1 MKTTRQHLQK
11 LIKEELDAVMKETE
25 EGLEEVLDDRK
36 RNQPFV
42 KGPKGA
48 PDKESDPAR
57 RAYRDGVESDERKK
71 FTQGVEA
78 DAKKKDG
85 RLGEIKGA
93 MGANMADFDR
103 SVVDGDLDIPGTG
116 ARQAIRN
123 VAFSADNR
131 DEPDD
136 DYYADDDQIGP
147 GTKDEE
153 IDGMLERMG
162 IDSTSQ
168 EGMDLRMA
176 IKDAAQ
182 KFSARSAE
190 RRVGADPLAAKSNF
204 PPEFKKDGKLTK
216 ASTSFQKNL
225 AKRSLGLGEAE
236 ELEEVKSDREQQ
248 GGADKLAHD
257 KAKKGIMKQDLADK
271 EKGTK
276 DKNPV
281 ASKKR
286 PLGGEPNLTGK
297 DGKYNNPVKSAYGTA
312 KGKGLVAEAELDE
325 AEELEEAQE
334 MEQISESFRRFTKI
348 LKG

>member
-36 RNQPFV
+36 RNQPHV
-42 KGPKGA
+42 RGPVGA
-48 PDKESDPAR
+48 ADKKNDAAAV
-57 RAYRDGVESDERKK
+57 AYRLGVESDERDQFRKDMEK
-71 FTQGVEA
+71 T
-78 DAKKKDG
+78 DG

-123 VAFSADNR
+123 VAFSADKR

-190 RRVGADPLAAKSNF
+190 RRGGADPLAAKSNF
-204 PPEFKKDGKLTK
+204 PPEFKKDGKLTN
-216 ASTSFQKNL
+216 ASTRFQKNL

>member
-11 LIKEELDAVMKETE
+11 LIKEELDAVMKEAE
-25 EGLEEVLDDRK
+25 EGLEEGYTDEGRKEAEEAFKSARKNRADDEKEAARVKAKEDKAGASQIRK
-36 RNQPFV
+36 SGGLADMKRG
-42 KGPKGA
+42 K
-48 PDKESDPAR
+48 
-57 RAYRDGVESDERKK
+57 VE
-71 FTQGVEA
+71 
-78 DAKKKDG
+78 
-85 RLGEIKGA
+85 EIKGA

-103 SVVDGDLDIPGTG
+103 SVVDGGLDIPGTG

-176 IKDAAQ
+176 IKAAAE
-182 KFSARSAE
+182 KFSERSAD
-190 RRVGADPLAAKSNF
+190 RHDGADPLAAKSNF

-216 ASTSFQKNL
+216 ASTRFQKNL
-225 AKRSLGLGEAE
+225 AKTSLGLG
-236 ELEEVKSDREQQ
+236 
-248 GGADKLAHD
+248 
-257 KAKKGIMKQDLADK
+257 
-271 EKGTK
+271 
-276 DKNPV
+276 
-281 ASKKR
+281 
-286 PLGGEPNLTGK
+286 
-297 DGKYNNPVKSAYGTA
+297 
-312 KGKGLVAEAELDE
+312 E